1 MHEFLLCYGFY
12 VKPNSSRKEKNQ
24 NMIECHC
31 TPTAKQI
38 FKKSTFLSSNIAIF
52 RKIHTLFHTYKMA
65 YLVRIMG
72 KDYCKCRGY
81 QNLQVENHWQNH
93 QKIQKIAI
101 MSVPFQASV
110 SRNSNTVLGM
120 LFIASGPGSQNG
132 IKLSIGFVK
141 HCSRFVSVVHKIN
154 QLLANFHHFMLV
166 VRRSAIEQN
175 TMRSVLWISPPEN
188 W

>member
-1 MHEFLLCYGFY
+1 MGFMW
-12 VKPNSSRKEKNQ
+12 NQIHQERKKIRIWLSVIAHPLRN
-24 NMIECHC
+24 
-31 TPTAKQI
+31 KS
-38 FKKSTFLSSNIAIF
+38 FKKSTFLSSNNAVF
-52 RKIHTLFHTYKMA
+52 RKIHTIFHTYKMA

-81 QNLQVENHWQNH
+81 QNLQGENHWKNH
-93 QKIQKIAI
+93 HQIQKIAI

-166 VRRSAIEQN
+166 VRRSTIEKN
-175 TMRSVLWISPPEN
+175 TVRSVLWISTPEN